1 MGKYQTNNLFA
12 SENTAQQVCSHII
25 HVALESGADTEFDYL
40 VPDDLWPIAVGQE
53 RERWI

>member
-1 MGKYQTNNLFA
+1 MSAYRTDSLFEA
-12 SENTAQQVCSHII
+12 EEAVETACRHIVR
-25 HVALESGADTEFDYL
+25 VAFESGADTEFDYL